1 MLLASDQFLW
11 PQMLVITNQFLWP
24 RCWWSLTSFCGAWC
38 WWSVTGFCGPGAG
51 DQRPVSV
58 ALLLVTSNQF
68 IWPRMLVIS
77 DQFLWCWWSVT
88 SFCGPGAGD
97 RWPVSVALVL
107 VISDQFLWPWCWWS
121 ETSFCA
127 GKTPQAETLE
137 GIGLRSASQHCSM
150 ATTHRCGESAGMSSA
165 PSWFPREL
173 MAACA
178 CGKVGSATA
187 VLLRVLPVP
196 KLGGVCLSWLLIC
209 LS

>member
-1 MLLASDQFLW
+1 MEQVIINKFLWPLVLLASDQFLW

-24 RCWWSLTSFCGAWC
+24 CCWLPVTSLCGPGCWWSATSFCGA
-38 WWSVTGFCGPGAG
+38 G
-51 DQRPVSV
+51 D
-58 ALLLVTSNQF
+58 
-68 IWPRMLVIS
+68 W
-77 DQFLWCWWSVT
+77 
-88 SFCGPGAGD
+88 
-97 RWPVSVALVL
+97 WPVSVALVL
-107 VISDQFLWPWCWWS
+107 VIGDQFLWPWCWWS

-127 GKTPQAETLE
+127 GKTPQAATLE